1 MKKNTKIVVNA
12 SYVISILI
20 ALFTGII
27 GTICVYKFIPNKTIT
42 TKQESKITLT
52 EQDTISSAIGKVN
65 DAVVY
70 IESYQRNVAA
80 GSGTG
85 FFYKTDEQYGYII
98 TNNHV
103 VEDAQK
109 VEVTVTNG
117 SQYEAKILGTDEYSD
132 IAVLQVPKEAAIAV
146 TTIGESAESKVG
158 DTIFTVGSPLGIE
171 YMNSVTK
178 GIISGKDRTIEVTL
192 SNGDYLMEVIQLDA
206 AINPGN
212 SGGPLCN
219 INGEV
224 IGVNSLKLVKNEVE
238 GMGFAIPIE
247 YVMTLVP
254 QLETGEKVKK
264 PLIGVEMLSIGDT
277 WQLYRNGIMISEDIE
292 YGVVIVNVSKG
303 KPADKA
309 GLKKGD
315 VIVEFA
321 GKEVKS
327 MAYFRYLLYK
337 QAVGDTVKIKYFRDG
352 KVKEASI
359 VLTESSN

>member
-1 MKKNTKIVVNA
+1 MRKKYNDIKYI
-12 SYVISILI
+12 IGLLI

-27 GTICVYKFIPNKTIT
+27 GTIVVYKLIPNNVVT
-42 TKQESKITLT
+42 TNQNSNITLT
-52 EQDTISSAIGKVN
+52 EQDTISSAIGKIN

-70 IESYQRNVAA
+70 IESFQRNVAA

-85 FFYKTDEQYGYII
+85 FFYKKDENYGYII

-103 VEDAQK
+103 VEGAQK

-117 SQYEAKILGTDEYSD
+117 SKYEAKILGTDVYSD
-132 IAVLQVPKEAAIAV
+132 IAVLQVSKDAAIAIAE
-146 TTIGESAESKVG
+146 IGESAESKVG

-178 GIISGKDRTIEVTL
+178 GIISGKDRTVEVSL
-192 SNGDYLMEVIQLDA
+192 SNGDYFMEVIQFDA

-224 IGVNSLKLVKNEVE
+224 IGVNSLKLVEDEVE
-238 GMGFAIPIE
+238 GMGFAIPME
-247 YVMTLVP
+247 YVMTIVP
-254 QLETGEKVKK
+254 QLETGQEVKK
-264 PLIGVEMLSIGDT
+264 PLIGIEMLSVGDT
-277 WQLYRNGIMISEDIE
+277 WQLYRNGIIIDENVE
-292 YGVVIVNVSKG
+292 YGVVIVGVTKG

-309 GLKKGD
+309 GLEKGD
-315 VIVEFA
+315 VVIEFA

-337 QAVGDTVKIKYFRDG
+337 QSVGDSVKIKYYRDG
-352 KVKEASI
+352 KIKEATI
-359 VLTESSN
+359 ILDESSN